1 MLKRIFSLSKYLMP
15 RKTKEYLQSIQDLVL
30 IIENS
35 IDALEYLGEDEHP
48 LKTAKKIKELEEQAD
63 KIVHD
68 LNVML
73 LYDHTRISEEKG
85 DIQVFLYN
93 LDNII
98 DNIEGAA
105 WRIANTE
112 PNVIAL
118 QIRNEFVPLF
128 QLAISDI
135 FSSVNLL
142 FDVLENQEKL
152 SKYIEGIN
160 YCENRGDELY
170 RDWLLRLVRRNFRDE
185 GERLLLLEILER
197 LEQVLDSA
205 EDVADNLGT
214 FMVKGGI

>member
-1 MLKRIFSLSKYLMP
+1 MP

-35 IDALEYLGEDEHP
+35 IDTLEYLGEDEHP

-73 LYDHTRISEEKG
+73 LYDHTRITEEKG
-85 DIQVFLYN
+85 DIQIFLYN

-98 DNIEGAA
+98 DNVEGAA
-105 WRIANTE
+105 WRIANIE

-142 FDVLENQEKL
+142 IDVLGNQEKL
-152 SKYIEGIN
+152 GKYIEGIN

-185 GERLLLLEILER
+185 GERVLLLEILER

-214 FMVKGGI
+214 FIVKGGI